1 MDQFRKVVNELFLNA
16 YKYSKIES
24 SILVI
29 MDIENDKLRVSIA
42 NSPGKDEKNRF
53 GIPVEFE
60 NIIFEPFFRLRKTVQ
75 EEYNTLDFGLGL
87 TLVEKIVLAHGGT
100 IGVSTV
106 TDITDFKLME
116 TQLLKEKIRA
126 EEYDRAKSTFLA
138 NMSHEFRTPLNS
150 ILGFT
155 KMLSESISNGE
166 HDCDKAL
173 EYLGYIDKGGEKLLE
188 IVNDLILMSR
198 IEAGMFTI
206 ANSNIDIGQ
215 IVKDVVNKFSSEIK
229 TAKESGIVFNIV
241 FPKNAVVSQ
250 IFADKDALKII
261 LQHILSNAIKY
272 TEKGLIQIGYK
283 FTPDDGVEFFVS
295 DTGKGI
301 SKEDCKNIFT
311 SFYRVDVSKKREKG
325 GIGLGLSISLKLA
338 RMMNSE
344 IKYDSTP
351 GKGSRFSLKLFFA
364 GDRNV

>member
-1 MDQFRKVVNELFLNA
+1 MPYFIIVFDADYRVVFWNKEAEVISGISYVDNIDNDLDLMDRMFPDADYRHFAFEEIMNMKLGALPIDLIIKDSVGAERV
-16 YKYSKIES
+16 YS
-24 SILVI
+24 
-29 MDIENDKLRVSIA
+29 
-42 NSPGKDEKNRF
+42 
-53 GIPVEFE
+53 
-60 NIIFEPFFRLRKTVQ
+60 FRLNSNNFQ
-75 EEYNTLDFGLGL
+75 QMATLIIISGF
-87 TLVEKIVLAHGGT
+87 
-100 IGVSTV
+100 
-106 TDITDFKLME
+106 DITDFKLME

-261 LQHILSNAIKY
+261 LQHILSNALKY